1 MAYWHK
7 RRKARKAYIRKEI
20 NKMKLKVSGKQH
32 TEGSKRLESRRMSF
46 LVGFRHSTATNSVII
61 PDKRACF
68 GIKEREEILSRLK

>member
-1 MAYWHK
+1 
-7 RRKARKAYIRKEI
+7 
-20 NKMKLKVSGKQH
+20 MKLKVSGKQH
-32 TEGSKRLESRRMSF
+32 TEGSKRLESRCMSF